1 MTTQSSNE
9 PKDQSRRD
17 LLTSGA
23 AALGSSLLP
32 TAVQNAQAQSG
43 SNKLPQVDAP
53 AGYNI
58 LFVLVDQEHFF
69 DKWPIPVPAREAIK
83 KKPLHS

>member
-1 MTTQSSNE
+1 MMTTQSSNK
-9 PKDQSRRD
+9 PKNQSRRD

-23 AALGSSLLP
+23 AVMGSSLLP
-32 TAVQNAQAQSG
+32 LGVQNAQAQPG

-58 LFVLVDQEHFF
+58 LFILVDQEHFF
-69 DKWPIPVPAREAIK
+69 DKWPIPVPAI
-83 KKPLHS
+83 